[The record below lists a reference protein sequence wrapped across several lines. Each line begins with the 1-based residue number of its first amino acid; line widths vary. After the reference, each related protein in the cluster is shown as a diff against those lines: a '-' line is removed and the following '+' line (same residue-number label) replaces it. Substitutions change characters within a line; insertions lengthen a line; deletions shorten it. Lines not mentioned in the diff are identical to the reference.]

1 MVTAMKQ
8 DYMKMIRVND
18 VTHERLKKFGKFGD
32 SFEDILN
39 RLMDIAEGKTKK

>member
-1 MVTAMKQ
+1 MTQ

-18 VTHERLKKFGKFGD
+18 GTHERLKKHGKFGE

-39 RLMDIAEGKTKK
+39 RLMDIVEGKSKK